1 MMLMND
7 ALAQTSLTRRT
18 MGMNRN
24 HMIVVALL
32 LSLCTAALVAAQ
44 RPAPQLEIGASGTTI
59 AASVVGAS
67 GDYAEQDAR
76 SLQSTLGQAA
86 VINATDDTTR
96 LTTGFGSSLAEVRNA
111 GVTEETETVYL
122 PLIQR

>member
-44 RPAPQLEIGASGTTI
+44 RPAPQPEVAASGTTI

-67 GDYAEQDAR
+67 SDYAEQDTL
-76 SLQSTLGQAA
+76 SLQSTLGQAV

-96 LTTGFGSSLAEVRNA
+96 LATGFGSSLTEVRGA
-111 GVTEETETVYL
+111 GATEETETVYL
-122 PLIQR
+122 PVIQR